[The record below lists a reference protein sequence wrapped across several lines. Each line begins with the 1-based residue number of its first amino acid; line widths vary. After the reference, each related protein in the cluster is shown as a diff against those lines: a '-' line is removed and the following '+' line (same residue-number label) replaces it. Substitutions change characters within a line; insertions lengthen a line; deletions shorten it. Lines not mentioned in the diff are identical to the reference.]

1 MYDGLPGETEYEVDL
16 TDQDK
21 FKHSDHQEG
30 EEEEETI
37 G

>member
-21 FKHSDHQEG
+21 FKHSVQDQE